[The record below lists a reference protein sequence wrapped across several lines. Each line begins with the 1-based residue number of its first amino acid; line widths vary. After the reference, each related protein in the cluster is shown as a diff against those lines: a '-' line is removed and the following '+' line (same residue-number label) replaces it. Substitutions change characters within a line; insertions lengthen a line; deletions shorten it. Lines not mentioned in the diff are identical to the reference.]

1 MDYTT
6 LTLAG
11 VRAELEA
18 IARDAAEQFGS
29 LDARQS
35 NWRPDASRWSVAQCF
50 DHLVTINRQMLQ
62 AADDALT
69 RTGRRPWL
77 TRLPLVPGLL
87 GRMLVRSQTPE
98 ATRKFTA
105 GAKAQPSQSEIDPGI
120 VARFVAQQAEAIARL
135 DAHQGRDVDG
145 TVMVSPFAGFV
156 VYSVIDGWRLMAAHD
171 RRHMQQARRV
181 MLSPGFPHQHVTVER
196 RS

>member
-18 IARDAAEQFGS
+18 IARDAAEQFGG
-29 LDARQS
+29 LDARQL

-50 DHLVTINRQMLQ
+50 DHLVTTNRQMLQ
-62 AADDALT
+62 TADDALAG
-69 RTGRRPWL
+69 TGRRPWL

-98 ATRKFTA
+98 ATRKFTT
-105 GAKAQPSQSEIDPGI
+105 GAKARPSQSEIDAG
-120 VARFVAQQAEAIARL
+120 VVMRFVAQQAEAIARL

-181 MLSPGFPHQHVTVER
+181 MLSPGFPH
-196 RS
+196 